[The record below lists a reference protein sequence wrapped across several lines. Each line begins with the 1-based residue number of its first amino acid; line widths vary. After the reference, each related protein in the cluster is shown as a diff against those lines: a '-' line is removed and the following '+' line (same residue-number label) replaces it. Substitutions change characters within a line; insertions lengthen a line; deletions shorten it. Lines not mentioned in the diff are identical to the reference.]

1 MDEALRLLNK
11 LDDSHTQHILLR
23 YCLDACRLVHFLRGT
38 EYSPLQGA
46 LEQAITSIRK
56 ALASLIG
63 AEAVSDLSWL
73 QGTLPLRFGG
83 LGVKDPEATRPAA
96 RIAAI
101 LCYLQRGK
109 TLGFPEEVVCP
120 PRDWVSTIRDL
131 ESFLGPQFGELPRW
145 ATEESPTNVSEEHL
159 EQRWWSRKIQR
170 VRFQR
175 LQLQSALRDR
185 NRLRLESMPF
195 ATSWMTVV
203 PSVGLGHKL
212 GNGDYQVLLK
222 WWLGLKLSRPESGE
236 CPRCGDVCDPY
247 GDHFVSCKHNQP
259 VRRHHALRNALA
271 DVLTEVG
278 IPCVKEVPI
287 GGRRPADLGLLN
299 FDAQGPLAV
308 DLVCTHPGA
317 LSTGRNAEPAKPV
330 AAAEKAK
337 IAESEPLCHSH
348 GWLFT
353 PLGWHPWGG
362 VGPHGAAFLSRVEKA
377 VFGDLRGWPRRHAVL
392 HFRSQ
397 VVFQLMRFIAHQLRA
412 HEDMAMDAG
421 EIDRSADVPAIPSE
435 EQRPLPTRWDEPWDS
450 DEDPME

>member
-1 MDEALRLLNK
+1 M
-11 LDDSHTQHILLR
+11 
-23 YCLDACRLVHFLRGT
+23 
-38 EYSPLQGA
+38 
-46 LEQAITSIRK
+46 LEQAIASIRR
-56 ALASLIG
+56 ALAALIG

-109 TLGFPEEVVCP
+109 ALGFPDDVVCP
-120 PRDWVSTIRDL
+120 PRDWLSTIRDL
-131 ESFLGPQFGELPRW
+131 ECFLRPQFGELPRW
-145 ATEESPTNVSEEHL
+145 ATEETPTNVSEEHL

-185 NRLRLESMPF
+185 NRTHLESMPF

-203 PSVGLGHKL
+203 PSIGLGHKL

-222 WWLGLKLSRPESGE
+222 WWLGLKLSRPDAGE
-236 CPRCGDVCDPY
+236 CPRCGDVCDPF

-271 DVLTEVG
+271 DVLVEVG

-299 FDAQGPLAV
+299 FDVQGPLAM

-337 IAESEPLCHSH
+337 IAESEPLQ
-348 GWLFT
+348 T
-353 PLGWHPWGG
+353 N
-362 VGPHGAAFLSRVEKA
+362 AA
-377 VFGDLRGWPRRHAVL
+377 
-392 HFRSQ
+392 
-397 VVFQLMRFIAHQLRA
+397 
-412 HEDMAMDAG
+412 
-421 EIDRSADVPAIPSE
+421 
-435 EQRPLPTRWDEPWDS
+435 
-450 DEDPME
+450 